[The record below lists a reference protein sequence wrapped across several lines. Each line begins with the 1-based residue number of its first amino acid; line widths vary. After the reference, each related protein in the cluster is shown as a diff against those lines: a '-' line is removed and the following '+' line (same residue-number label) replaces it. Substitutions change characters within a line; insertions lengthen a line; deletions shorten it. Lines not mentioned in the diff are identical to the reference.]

1 MKTGRIIRRAGYK
14 GLAATAKAVSG
25 KVMQE
30 SANQD
35 ISHSAAAGKKTGLP
49 WFVRVLLALGAV
61 FGLLLRYMWRLARKN
76 LPLAVGLALFAG
88 VFTATAYNALWRQ
101 SRVSRPI
108 LFSTRVDKTAWQ
120 RPGGGGPGRPF
131 VAKAIGTGARANSA
145 KTAAAAPG
153 RQQSPR
159 DAIADV
165 IAAQVKGALAGA
177 ARPK

>member
-35 ISHSAAAGKKTGLP
+35 ISHSAAAGKKAGLP

-108 LFSTRVDKTAWQ
+108 LFSTRVDKTALQ
-120 RPGGGGPGRPF
+120 RPGGGQGRPF

-145 KTAAAAPG
+145 KTAAAVPG
-153 RQQSPR
+153 RQQPPR

-165 IAAQVKGALAGA
+165 IAAQVKRVPAGA
-177 ARPK
+177 PRPK

>member
-1 MKTGRIIRRAGYK
+1 
-14 GLAATAKAVSG
+14 
-25 KVMQE
+25 
-30 SANQD
+30 
-35 ISHSAAAGKKTGLP
+35 
-49 WFVRVLLALGAV
+49 
-61 FGLLLRYMWRLARKN
+61 
-76 LPLAVGLALFAG
+76 LAVGLALFAG